1 MLDLTIII
9 LTFNEEN
16 NLPGCL
22 KSLEGI
28 PANIFVVDS
37 YSTDNT
43 VEILRAK
50 NIKYAQHSF
59 INYAIQ
65 RNWGQENDPFKS
77 SWVLHI
83 DADERLTPE
92 LKDWLVNDFYLQKG
106 IDGFIFSRRA
116 VFMGKWIRFGGHYP
130 NYHLILFKKS
140 CGRCEDKAYDQHF
153 ICNGKKEIIRK
164 KDVINILSD
173 NLENF
178 ISRHNKWSLLEAI
191 EIIKEIKSGE
201 VRSTLTGNPIE
212 RRRWFKK
219 NLFEK
224 LPLFIR
230 SISYFIYRYIF
241 RVGFLDGK
249 EGLVFHVLQG
259 FWFRFL
265 VDAKVYEIHR
275 EMVKNNITLDEALRN
290 IYGHKFELMADLKTI
305 KAVEAAVV

>member
-1 MLDLTIII
+1 MMLDLTIII

-16 NLPGCL
+16 NLKDCL

-28 PANIFVVDS
+28 SANIFVVDS
-37 YSTDNT
+37 YSTDAT
-43 VEILRAK
+43 LDILAK
-50 NIKYAQHSF
+50 NNIRYAQHSF
-59 INYAIQ
+59 VNYARQ
-65 RNWGQENDPFKS
+65 RNWAQENDPYKS
-77 SWVLHI
+77 SWVMHL
-83 DADERLTPE
+83 DADERLTPD
-92 LKDWLVNDFYLQKG
+92 LRNWLINDFYLQKG

-140 CGRCEDKAYDQHF
+140 SGKCEDKAYDQHF
-153 ICNGKKEIIRK
+153 VCQGQKKIIPK

-201 VRSTLTGNPIE
+201 VKPKLLGNPIE

-219 NLFEK
+219 NLFERM
-224 LPLFIR
+224 PLFIR

-241 RVGFLDGK
+241 RAGFLDGK

-275 EMVKNNITLDEALRN
+275 EMVKNEVTLDVALEN
-290 IYGHKFELMADLKTI
+290 LYGETFQLKSDLKTV
-305 KAVEAAVV
+305 KAVSAV